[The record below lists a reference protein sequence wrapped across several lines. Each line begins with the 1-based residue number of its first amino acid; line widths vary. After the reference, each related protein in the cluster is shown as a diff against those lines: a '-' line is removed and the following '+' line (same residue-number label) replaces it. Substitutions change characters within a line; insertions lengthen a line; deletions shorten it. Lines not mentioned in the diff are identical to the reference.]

1 MAVCPAITL
10 TSITES
16 LKSGPGKLA
25 ENTENRKKHILSK
38 MEIRPDS
45 NQSINY

>member
-25 ENTENRKKHILSK
+25 ENTENRKEHILSK
-38 MEIRPDS
+38 KEISPD
-45 NQSINY
+45 INHTNV